1 MTDAAIGTL
10 PSGARALVLT
20 VSDGVAAGSRQD
32 ESGIALGDRLARV
45 GFRVDR
51 ASVADDRVLI
61 EHALR
66 DAAMSHDLVIST
78 GGTGLTPRDVT
89 PQATL
94 AVIDYE
100 VPGLAEAIRV
110 AGRAKTPMADLSR
123 GVVGVIGRALVV
135 NVPGSPRA
143 ALESLAALEPTLAH
157 ALETL
162 AGPFDHDAAGPG
174 STSAWAS
181 GSALN
186 PGGPPDLPAVDRR
199 ATASDE
205 LRGDSPAPDENDE
218 WRDLPEPGSS
228 GGEVR

>member
-1 MTDAAIGTL
+1 MTDATTGPL

-20 VSDGVAAGSRQD
+20 ISDGVAAGSRQD
-32 ESGIALGDRLARV
+32 ESGIALADRLAHA

-66 DAAMSHDLVIST
+66 DAATGHDLVIST

-94 AVIDYE
+94 AVVDYE
-100 VPGLAEAIRV
+100 VPGLAEAMRA
-110 AGRAKTPMADLSR
+110 AGRAKTPLADLSR
-123 GVVGVIGRALVV
+123 GVVGVIGKSLVV
-135 NVPGSPRA
+135 NVPGSPHA

-162 AGPFDHDAAGPG
+162 AGPFDHDAGRSDLATDATPRGDP
-174 STSAWAS
+174 
-181 GSALN
+181 
-186 PGGPPDLPAVDRR
+186 PPPDV
-199 ATASDE
+199 
-205 LRGDSPAPDENDE
+205 NDE
-218 WRDLPEPGSS
+218 WRDLPEPGRY
-228 GGEVR
+228 GGDTR